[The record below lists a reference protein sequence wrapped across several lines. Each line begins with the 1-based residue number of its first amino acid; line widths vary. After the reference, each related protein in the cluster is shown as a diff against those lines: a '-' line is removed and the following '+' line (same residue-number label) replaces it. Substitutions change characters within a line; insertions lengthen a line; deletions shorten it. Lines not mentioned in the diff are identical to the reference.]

1 MAYNVY
7 LDKRAEKQLDK
18 LQAITQ
24 IKVAQA
30 IQQLSE
36 LTKESSGIKKLKKP
50 LVGYRKRV
58 GSYRILF
65 DIEGNKLTIYKIK
78 HRKDTYEA

>member
-1 MAYNVY
+1 MVY
-7 LDKRAEKQLDK
+7 DVRLDKRAQKQLNK
-18 LQAITQ
+18 LQPITQ

-30 IQQLSE
+30 IQGLSE
-36 LTKESSGIKKLKKP
+36 LTAQSGAVKKLKKP

-65 DIEGNKLTIYKIK
+65 DIDENTLTIYKIR
-78 HRKDTYEA
+78 HRKDAYNA